1 MHGTNIYNND
11 FWLEKN
17 TRYINIQNAVF
28 STIQVTTL
36 EHLRNACPIKIS
48 SIVFE
53 KKCTIVVVQ
62 LWNKFQ

>member
-36 EHLRNACPIKIS
+36 GHLRNACPIKIL

-53 KKCTIVVVQ
+53 KNA
-62 LWNKFQ
+62 L